1 MDENHKITKP
11 SLITHKKLIGNIYLV
26 LINETINFLCNEL
39 KMSQKE
45 LNKLYNHIY
54 KTENLDKNLKMNSV
68 KNMRNKLVNKK
79 QNNV

>member
-11 SLITHKKLIGNIYLV
+11 SLITHKKIIGNIYLV
-26 LINETINFLCNEL
+26 LINETINFLGNEL

-45 LNKLYNHIY
+45 LNKLCNHIY
-54 KTENLDKNLKMNSV
+54 KTENLDKILKMNSV

-79 QNNV
+79 SK

>member
-54 KTENLDKNLKMNSV
+54 KTENLDKILKMNSV